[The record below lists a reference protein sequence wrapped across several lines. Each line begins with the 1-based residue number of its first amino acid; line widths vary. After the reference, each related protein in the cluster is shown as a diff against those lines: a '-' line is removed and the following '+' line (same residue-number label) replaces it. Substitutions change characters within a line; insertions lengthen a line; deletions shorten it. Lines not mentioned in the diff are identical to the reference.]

1 MPIEIREISICM
13 TLLSEGEKE
22 GSAEEEVFSPQDRQ
36 GVVDE
41 CVAAV
46 LQILRDRKEP

>member
-13 TLLSEGEKE
+13 TLLNEGETKSPPE
-22 GSAEEEVFSPQDRQ
+22 AEASSPQDKQ
-36 GVVDE
+36 AVVDE